1 MLAGFNEAG
10 PVGRSTGIF
19 FGTVAKVLL
28 GCNKLKARDQTWKMG
43 PGPCKKNPEFL
54 GFPFTVDFFCRAK
67 VTQQHHLWLKG
78 SRPEASLQRN
88 FNERSYEP
96 LQVEA

>member
-28 GCNKLKARDQTWKMG
+28 GCNKLKARDHQTWKMG
-43 PGPCKKNPEFL
+43 LGPCKKE
-54 GFPFTVDFFCRAK
+54 
-67 VTQQHHLWLKG
+67 
-78 SRPEASLQRN
+78 S
-88 FNERSYEP
+88 
-96 LQVEA
+96 